1 MYDGIKTFGELLDY
15 RAATQPDRP
24 VVRFEG
30 EAVTYQALATS
41 SNRFANAMLALGIE
55 KGQNAAIMLDNR
67 PEYLTAW
74 AGMCKA
80 GIVEVPLNVGYKGDL
95 LTFLLNQSECKAIVI
110 QANWIDRLAAVSRD
124 LDTLE
129 HVIIVD
135 EPGECALDR
144 LEVHRFQD
152 LVDAGDP
159 GPTGIPVAP
168 EDVSVILFTSGT
180 TGPSKGVVLTH
191 NANFRVAETVIELM
205 AYTEGEVLFT
215 AFPLFHVN
223 AKYTSVFPTMLVDG
237 ELVMHAR
244 FSASRFWEITR
255 EEGITAFNYM
265 GALLMMLFKQP
276 EQPDDIENPVRRA
289 YGAPAP
295 LQIFQD
301 FEQRFGLQ
309 IVEVYGSTELGTAT
323 LNTVDDFVV
332 GSCGK
337 AVRHYD
343 VRIHDHN
350 DEPVPSGTQGEIV
363 VRPLEPHVMVEEYY
377 GNPEATLTAFRNLWF
392 HTGDRGYQ
400 DENGNFYFVDRMKDC
415 IRRRG
420 ENISSWELEKVINS
434 MDAIEEAAVIGVP
447 SELTE
452 EEVLAVVKLKEGE
465 TLLPEEILDEVGE
478 RMPHFAVPRYVR
490 FIDELPKTPSQRI
503 EKYKLRTEGLDV
515 ATWDREEHGYE
526 VKR

>member
-1 MYDGIKTFGELLDY
+1 MYDRIKTLGALVDW
-15 RAATQPDRP
+15 RAAEEPQRQ
-24 VVRFEG
+24 VVRFEDQS
-30 EAVTYQALATS
+30 VTYEMLAS
-41 SNRFANAMLALGIE
+41 NSNRFANALLALGLE

-74 AGMCKA
+74 VAMCKA

-95 LTFLLNQSECKAIVI
+95 LSFLLNQSKCRAIVI
-110 QANWIDRLAAVSRD
+110 QANWLDRLVAISHD
-124 LDTLE
+124 LPSLQ

-135 EPGECALDR
+135 DVDDTR
-144 LEVHRFQD
+144 LEGVETYTFQT
-152 LVDAGDP
+152 LLDAGDP
-159 GPTGIPVAP
+159 GPTGVTVTP

-205 AYTEGEVLFT
+205 GYDSGEVLFT

-223 AKYTSVFPTMLVDG
+223 AKYTSVLPTMIVSG
-237 ELVMHAR
+237 ELVIHTK
-244 FSASRFWEITR
+244 FSASRFWEIIR
-255 EEGITAFNYM
+255 REGITALNYM

-276 EQPDDIENPVRRA
+276 ERPDDKENPVRRA

-295 LQIFQD
+295 LQIYGE
-301 FEQRFGLQ
+301 FEERFGLQ

-323 LNTVDDFVV
+323 LNTVEDFVV

-350 DEPVPSGTQGEIV
+350 DEPVSPGTHGEIV
-363 VRPLEPHVMVEEYY
+363 VRPLEPHLMVEEYF
-377 GNPEATLTAFRNLWF
+377 GNPEATLVAFRNLWF

-400 DENGNFYFVDRMKDC
+400 DDDGNFYFVDRMKDC

-420 ENISSWELEKVINS
+420 ENISSWELERVISS
-434 MDAIEEAAVIGVP
+434 MEGVEEAAVIGVP

-452 EEVLAVVKLKEGE
+452 EEVLAIVKLKEGHS
-465 TLLPEEILDEVGE
+465 LLPEQILDEVSE

-490 FIDELPKTPSQRI
+490 FTDGLPKTPSQRI
-503 EKYKLRTEGLDV
+503 EKYKLRAVGIGVE
-515 ATWDREEHGYE
+515 TWDREDHGYQ